1 MVVLRCNGVMKS
13 FGIDTILKDVTFFVN
28 EKDKIGL
35 VGGNGEGKTTLFKIL
50 SGKIQKDSGEI
61 SIDKN
66 KTVGYLSQESTLN
79 PNNTILEEATA
90 VFSKL
95 LSMERSMKE
104 LEEELQ
110 KPYDLDNEEYH
121 NKIIHEYSTMAE
133 NYSIQGGYL
142 YKSEVLKV
150 LKGLEFNDKDLE
162 KKVSLLSGGEKTRLS
177 LCKLLLEK
185 PDILLLDEPTNHL
198 DLGAI
203 EWLED
208 YLKNYSKT
216 LFIIS
221 HDRFFLDKIV
231 TGIFEMKNG
240 KIETYSGNYSTY
252 IIKKKEKYEQELKAY
267 SLQQDEI
274 KRQEEI
280 IARYRRFNREKS
292 IKAAMSREKVLDR
305 IERLEKPKGDNAKM
319 KFKFE
324 VNLESGNDVLKIDNI
339 SKSFKEKLLFENLS
353 LEVKKGEKIA
363 FIGKNGIGKT
373 TFFKI
378 LTGKVRQD
386 EGNIYIGRNVEIS
399 YYDQEQSDLNLD
411 KTVVDEIWDDF
422 PQLTTTEI
430 RTLLGRFLFRGD
442 DVFKEIKY
450 LSGGEKCRI
459 NLLKLFLSK
468 SNLLLL
474 DEPTNHLDIP
484 SREVLE
490 DALSDYEGTILVIS
504 HDRYFLN
511 KVVGKICEFEKNCLT
526 TYLGN
531 YSYYLEKKI
540 KPTRF
545 LQEEVPIYTSKTQV
559 EIEKKKKREE
569 LKKEKDL
576 KQRLLDIENKI
587 LENEEKIENL
597 NNELCKEEVFNDHE
611 KSYDIS
617 LFVKKLQEEI
627 DTLYKEW
634 ETLV

>member
-1 MVVLRCNGVMKS
+1 MVVLRCNSVTKS
-13 FGIDTILKDVTFFVN
+13 FGIDTILRDITFFIN
-28 EKDKIGL
+28 DKDKIGL

-50 SGKIQKDSGEI
+50 SGNMQRDSGEI
-61 SIDKN
+61 FIDKF
-66 KTVGYLSQESTLN
+66 KTIGYLSQESTLN
-79 PNNTILEEATA
+79 SNNNILEEATS
-90 VFSKL
+90 VFSGL
-95 LSMERSMKE
+95 LLMEKSMKE
-104 LEEELQ
+104 LEEEMQ
-110 KPYDLDNEEYH
+110 KPYDKSNEEYH
-121 NKIIHEYSTMAE
+121 NRVIHEYTSIHE
-133 NYSIQGGYL
+133 KYSSEGGYL

-150 LKGLEFNDKDLE
+150 LKGLEFNEIDFE

-198 DLGAI
+198 DLSAI

-231 TGIFEMKNG
+231 TGIFEIKLG
-240 KIETYSGNYSTY
+240 KIETYIGNYSTY
-252 IIKKKEKYEQELKAY
+252 IVRKKEKYEQELKAY

-292 IKAAMSREKVLDR
+292 IKAAMSREKALSR
-305 IERLEKPKGDNAKM
+305 IERLEKPKGENLKI
-319 KFKFE
+319 KLKFE
-324 VNLESGNDVLKIDNI
+324 VNLESGNDVLKIENL
-339 SKSFKEKLLFENLS
+339 SKSFKDKLLFENLS

-378 LTGKVRQD
+378 IMGKVKQN
-386 EGNIYIGRNVEIS
+386 EGNVILGRNVEIS
-399 YYDQEQSDLNLD
+399 YYDQEQADLNLD
-411 KTVVDEIWDDF
+411 KAVIDEIWDDF
-422 PQLTTTEI
+422 PYLTVTEI
-430 RTLLGRFLFRGD
+430 RTLLGRFLFKGD
-442 DVFKEIKY
+442 DVFKEIRY

-490 DALSDYEGTILVIS
+490 DALSDYEGTLLVIS

-511 KVVGKICEFEKNCLT
+511 KVIEKICEFEKNSLT
-526 TYLGN
+526 AYLGN
-531 YSYYLEKKI
+531 YSYYLEKKT

-545 LQEEVPIYTSKTQV
+545 LKEETPNYISKTLN
-559 EIEKKKKREE
+559 ETEKKKKREE
-569 LKKEKDL
+569 LKKEKEI

-587 LENEEKIENL
+587 NEDEEEIGNL
-597 NNELCKEEVFNDHE
+597 NDELCKEEVFSNHE
-611 KSYDIS
+611 KSYEIS
-617 LFVKKLQEEI
+617 LKIKKLQDEVDDLYEEWVN
-627 DTLYKEW
+627 Y
-634 ETLV
+634 